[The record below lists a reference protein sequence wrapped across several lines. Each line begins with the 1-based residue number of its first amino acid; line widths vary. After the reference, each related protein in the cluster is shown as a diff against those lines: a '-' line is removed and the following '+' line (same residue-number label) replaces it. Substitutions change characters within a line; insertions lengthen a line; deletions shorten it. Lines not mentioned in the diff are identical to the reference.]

1 MLVRMYSGDD
11 GQSHFEDLDFDM
23 WPDHWSMT
31 LANANINFGRR
42 DPGYFNDL
50 HNESRRQYLI
60 VLSGQM
66 DLTVGDGTTRVLKPG
81 DILLAEDLTGEGHIV
96 RNLGSKPFQCVTIP
110 LDEQ

>member
-31 LANANINFGRR
+31 LANAKINFGRR

-66 DLTVGDGTTRVLKPG
+66 DLTVGDGTTRVLQPG
-81 DILLAEDLTGEGHIV
+81 DILLAEDLTGQGHIV

-110 LDEQ
+110 LDE